1 LIVEGEGGVT
11 VRAIRPGS
19 PLPKLVLADQDKA
32 QIDVSTIRRAR
43 LLSFHPLAWTGVC
56 QRQMEA
62 LEMNADVFAGLN
74 AQAFGISVDPVPSK
88 KAWADAIGVKRTR
101 LLSDFWPHG
110 AASSSLGLFR
120 EADGFSERAS
130 VIVDAGG
137 MVRFVKVYPIGEVPD
152 IAELLEALKRL

>member
-1 LIVEGEGGVT
+1 MKTVQPGNPAAKIVLPDQEGNLLDVLAVEG
-11 VRAIRPGS
+11 
-19 PLPKLVLADQDKA
+19 LK
-32 QIDVSTIRRAR
+32 

-62 LEMNADVFAGLN
+62 LEMNADAFAELK

-110 AASSSLGLFR
+110 AAASALGLFR
-120 EADGFSERAS
+120 EDDGFSERAS
-130 VIVDAGG
+130 VIVDASGT
-137 MVRFVKVYPIGEVPD
+137 VRFVKVYPIGEVPD
-152 IAELLEALKRL
+152 VNELLEVLKEL

>member
-1 LIVEGEGGVT
+1 VKTVQPGNPAAKIVLPDQEGNLLDVLAVEG
-11 VRAIRPGS
+11 S
-19 PLPKLVLADQDKA
+19 K
-32 QIDVSTIRRAR
+32 

-62 LEMNADVFAGLN
+62 LEMNADAFGELK

-110 AASSSLGLFR
+110 AAASALGLFR
-120 EADGFSERAS
+120 EDDGFSERAS
-130 VIVDAGG
+130 VIVDASGT
-137 MVRFVKVYPIGEVPD
+137 VRFVKVYPIGEVPD
-152 IAELLEALKRL
+152 VNELLEALKEL

>member
-1 LIVEGEGGVT
+1 MKTVQPGNQAAKIVLPDQEGNLLDVLAVEG
-11 VRAIRPGS
+11 S
-19 PLPKLVLADQDKA
+19 K
-32 QIDVSTIRRAR
+32 

-62 LEMNADVFAGLN
+62 LEMNADAFGELK

-110 AASSSLGLFR
+110 AAASALGLFR
-120 EADGFSERAS
+120 EDDGFSERAS
-130 VIVDAGG
+130 VIVDASGT
-137 MVRFVKVYPIGEVPD
+137 VRFVKVYPIGDVPD
-152 IAELLEALKRL
+152 VNELLEALKEL